1 MAISIAHVQTKS
13 ASRYLQQL
21 CKHWGHKYPV
31 EFDPKHGVISLPM
44 GPVTMDASADELKV
58 ELDTPEAS
66 SLDRFEAVV
75 ADHLARFAF
84 REELKFDW
92 RRGGQEAAT
101 TSA

>member
-1 MAISIAHVQTKS
+1 MAISVAHVPTAS

-44 GPVTMDASADELKV
+44 GPVTMDAADGELKV
-58 ELDTPEAS
+58 ELDAEDPAG
-66 SLDRFEAVV
+66 LDRFEGVV
-75 ADHLARFAF
+75 AEHLQRFAF

-92 RRGGQEAAT
+92 RRTA
-101 TSA
+101 

>member
-1 MAISIAHVQTKS
+1 MASSIAHVETTS

-44 GPVTMDASADELKV
+44 GPVTMDASASELTV
-58 ELDTPEAS
+58 ELDTPDPAS
-66 SLDRFEAVV
+66 LERFESVV

-92 RRGGQEAAT
+92 RRQG
-101 TSA
+101 